1 MINVGM
7 VARAVRASYP
17 FATTSATASHLMS
30 RFRYREEE
38 SSATS
43 TVIGVLAGAVAGF
56 AVGMLVAQRV
66 GGFEGLTARIRRRGA
81 STEPADENIASRN
94 SYALAADADD
104 FEDMDE
110 DEFEEEDYDAS
121 LEERVLEAYRNDPI
135 LAERAV
141 DIGSI
146 SEGVIELAGWVE
158 DEDESHH
165 AVTIARGVPGVQTV
179 VNRIAIGDDERRFQE
194 AAQSFREG
202 NDPAGEGHW
211 EGSQVGT
218 GRRRQGTS
226 ADIDRHADPK
236 VPLEDRWLNTDDAI
250 RNAAGD
256 TEGLAERRARTKK
269 ALRGDRTGGSPV
281 SPSGVP
287 KADHVANPV
296 DTDGDGGD
304 EPGGA

>member
-1 MINVGM
+1 
-7 VARAVRASYP
+7 
-17 FATTSATASHLMS
+17 MS
-30 RFRYREEE
+30 PFRYREEE
-38 SSATS
+38 SSTTS
-43 TVIGVLAGAVAGF
+43 TVLGVLAGAVAGF

-66 GGFEGLTARIRRRGA
+66 GGFSGLKSKIRKRGA
-81 STEPADENIASRN
+81 APADATPANP
-94 SYALAADADD
+94 YAAAGDADD
-104 FEDMDE
+104 FEDV
-110 DEFEEEDYDAS
+110 EEDDFEGEEYDSS

-165 AVTIARGVPGVQTV
+165 AVTIARGVPGVETV

-194 AAQSFREG
+194 AAQSFRDG
-202 NDPAGEGHW
+202 NDPATAGQW

-218 GRRRQGTS
+218 GRRRQGSS
-226 ADIDRHADPK
+226 AELDRHQDPK
-236 VPLEDRWLNTDDAI
+236 VPLEERWSGTDDAL
-250 RNAAGD
+250 RNSASD
-256 TEGLAERRARTKK
+256 TEALAERRARAKK
-269 ALRGDRTGGSPV
+269 AVRGDRTGGSPL

-287 KADHVANPV
+287 KADHVATAN
-296 DTDGDGGD
+296 DGDSAVGS